1 MPLVGSNRYVAVVDA
16 LQLSMPLFAHVA
28 GVGVQHHLGVLDFF
42 FLRRVQGGFL
52 SIKCG
57 WDGQLA
63 MPNNS

>member
-1 MPLVGSNRYVAVVDA
+1 MPLVGLNRYVAVVDA
-16 LQLSMPLFAHVA
+16 SQLSMPLFAHVA
-28 GVGVQHHLGVLDFF
+28 GVGVQHHLGVLDV
-42 FLRRVQGGFL
+42 FLRRAQGGFL